1 MKKITFYLLP
11 VIYVTMFSLMSCG
24 GGEQDK
30 SDKKDSSTI
39 TKTTTEKTAVN
50 LDLSAGKK
58 IFTEKCMV
66 CHQVSG
72 LGVPGTFPPL
82 ANSDYVKA
90 DKMRAVKQAI
100 YGSKT
105 PITVNGVQYPGK
117 IMTVFEKE
125 LSDQQVVDVVNYVLN
140 SWGNNL
146 GTVTIDDAKAARAS
160 K

>member
-1 MKKITFYLLP
+1 MKKITFFLLISLSVL
-11 VIYVTMFSLMSCG
+11 VISLMACG
-24 GGEQDK
+24 GGQNDANQADSSSVAQK
-30 SDKKDSSTI
+30 SD
-39 TKTTTEKTAVN
+39 ETAPTN
-50 LDLSAGKK
+50 LDLTAGNKV
-58 IFTEKCMV
+58 FVEKCMV
-66 CHQVSG
+66 CHQQTG

-105 PITVNGVQYPGK
+105 PITVNGVTYPGK

-125 LSDQQVVDVVNYVLN
+125 LSDQQVMDVVNYILN
-140 SWGNNL
+140 SWGNNV
-146 GTVTIDDAKAARAS
+146 GTVTLDDVKAARAS

>member
-1 MKKITFYLLP
+1 MKKISFILLP
-11 VIYVTMFSLMSCG
+11 VLFVTITFLMSCG

-30 SDKKDSSTI
+30 SGQTDSSA
-39 TKTTTEKTAVN
+39 TKTGTEKSSVS
-50 LDLSAGKK
+50 LDLTAGKK
-58 IFTEKCMV
+58 VFTEKCMV
-66 CHQVSG
+66 CHQESG

-90 DKMRAVKQAI
+90 DKLRAVKQAI

-125 LSDQQVVDVVNYVLN
+125 LSEQQVVDVVNYVLN
-140 SWGNNL
+140 SWGNNI
-146 GTVTIDDAKAARAS
+146 GTVTLDDVKAAKAA

>member
-1 MKKITFYLLP
+1 MKKITGFLLSGL
-11 VIYVTMFSLMSCG
+11 YVVLFSFTSCG
-24 GGEQDK
+24 GGQDEANQ
-30 SDKKDSSTI
+30 SDSSSVAPATN
-39 TKTTTEKTAVN
+39 ESTAVSM
-50 LDLSAGKK
+50 DLSAGKK
-58 IFTEKCMV
+58 VFTEKCQV
-66 CHQVSG
+66 CHQESG

-82 ANSDYVKA
+82 AGSDYMLA

-125 LSDQQVVDVVNYVLN
+125 LTDQQVVDVVNYVLN
-140 SWGNNL
+140 SWGNKV
-146 GTVTIDDAKAARAS
+146 GTVTLDDVKAAKAA

>member
-1 MKKITFYLLP
+1 MKKITWFLLSGLY
-11 VIYVTMFSLMSCG
+11 VILFSFTSCG
-24 GGEQDK
+24 GGQDE
-30 SDKKDSSTI
+30 SNQSDSSSVVPATNES
-39 TKTTTEKTAVN
+39 TTVSM
-50 LDLSAGKK
+50 DLSAGKK
-58 IFTEKCMV
+58 VFTEKCQV
-66 CHQVSG
+66 CHQESG

-82 ANSDYVKA
+82 AGSDYMLA

-125 LSDQQVVDVVNYVLN
+125 LTDQQVVDVVNYVLN
-140 SWGNNL
+140 SWGNKV
-146 GTVTIDDAKAARAS
+146 GTVTLDDVKAAKAA